1 MNRYLWSLN
10 SQEGEQTVWL
20 RPYSATVLTVSL
32 CLSMSVHCA
41 LAQGTAAPIAPLAA
55 PALQPPPAA
64 GQTTDNMNTSLPSP
78 GTDTTAAQP
87 GTGLTLADVVRI
99 TLGNSTSL
107 VAARQRLARAQE
119 LIEQVKASDRPQ
131 IRLDA
136 NDSYSS
142 FDTTAPS
149 LPSLTIQN
157 PLLPGGGVIPTIVDA
172 GGNFSGGFIG
182 LGGNSSGS
190 TAVLTP
196 GEGNTTLPPGAYV
209 QTTEPAQDGAT
220 PQAEPAAPQAGQAAP
235 AAARTK
241 QATPQA
247 EAPHKKSVLK
257 TAAEAAI
264 PILAAGFLTQSS
276 DEDKPDNSQSV
287 SPLDASQAV
296 DASNAATGSL
306 NKPANTNLN
315 NYAARLS
322 IIQYIDVFGLVPTA
336 KNAVRDV
343 RDFYSL
349 DVERI
354 KNETALAAKNL
365 FFNALFAQA
374 QVDTQQEQVDDATEN
389 VTMTESRFHYGF
401 VSRLD
406 VLTAQT
412 ALASAQQQ
420 LIAAQA
426 QRNLS
431 QASLGYLLGTDM
443 TRQLNLI
450 APALPPLDATV
461 DVRQSMQTAL
471 ANRPEMAQA
480 GKDID
485 EAHRLVKIAG
495 SALLPAVGLV
505 ASGED
510 TNTGSP
516 SIPYDYAS
524 IGAMVYFPLGDG
536 GATRSRVR
544 SAKVDVQAQDL
555 ALNQLRLTI
564 GLEVQQVA
572 YTIGDAQAQVK
583 VAQTAE
589 SQAEQ
594 AVSIARERYQAGL
607 GTFLDIL
614 NSLAQ
619 LARTR
624 TNLSV
629 SEYLYQTSLA
639 QLVRTMGGR

>member
-1 MNRYLWSLN
+1 
-10 SQEGEQTVWL
+10 
-20 RPYSATVLTVSL
+20 
-32 CLSMSVHCA
+32 
-41 LAQGTAAPIAPLAA
+41 
-55 PALQPPPAA
+55 
-64 GQTTDNMNTSLPSP
+64 
-78 GTDTTAAQP
+78 
-87 GTGLTLADVVRI
+87 
-99 TLGNSTSL
+99 
-107 VAARQRLARAQE
+107 
-119 LIEQVKASDRPQ
+119 
-131 IRLDA
+131 
-136 NDSYSS
+136 
-142 FDTTAPS
+142 
-149 LPSLTIQN
+149 
-157 PLLPGGGVIPTIVDA
+157 
-172 GGNFSGGFIG
+172 
-182 LGGNSSGS
+182 
-190 TAVLTP
+190 
-196 GEGNTTLPPGAYV
+196 
-209 QTTEPAQDGAT
+209 
-220 PQAEPAAPQAGQAAP
+220 
-235 AAARTK
+235 
-241 QATPQA
+241 
-247 EAPHKKSVLK
+247 
-257 TAAEAAI
+257 
-264 PILAAGFLTQSS
+264 
-276 DEDKPDNSQSV
+276 
-287 SPLDASQAV
+287 
-296 DASNAATGSL
+296 
-306 NKPANTNLN
+306 
-315 NYAARLS
+315 
-322 IIQYIDVFGLVPTA
+322 
-336 KNAVRDV
+336 
-343 RDFYSL
+343 
-349 DVERI
+349 
-354 KNETALAAKNL
+354 
-365 FFNALFAQA
+365 
-374 QVDTQQEQVDDATEN
+374 
-389 VTMTESRFHYGF
+389 
-401 VSRLD
+401 
-406 VLTAQT
+406 
-412 ALASAQQQ
+412 
-420 LIAAQA
+420 
-426 QRNLS
+426 
-431 QASLGYLLGTDM
+431 
-443 TRQLNLI
+443 
-450 APALPPLDATV
+450 V